1 MAFSDF
7 FKKGGKNSANA
18 AKIGKT
24 AQERK
29 DISIEILKSQGG
41 RTLTICRCNTRR
53 ARFPRAKRTKSSL
66 VRSARMRR

>member
-18 AKIGKT
+18 AKIGNT

-29 DISIEILKSQGG
+29 DISIDLK
-41 RTLTICRCNTRR
+41 RR
-53 ARFPRAKRTKSSL
+53 ATPEVIKSKI
-66 VRSARMRR
+66 

>member
-29 DISIEILKSQGG
+29 DISI
-41 RTLTICRCNTRR
+41 
-53 ARFPRAKRTKSSL
+53 
-66 VRSARMRR
+66 